1 ESSFSSVATNA
12 TSLRTGGNVF
22 NASYTPGA
30 WTGEVRAWTL
40 DDEGM
45 LAEGGPAW
53 TASIPTSGRD
63 VFTFD
68 GSGTTFPSAT
78 QLAALERTGGPVNY
92 PVTGTENANYI
103 KGDQSKE
110 GEGLGQ
116 LRVRSTLL
124 GDIVNSSPTHV
135 ADTGTLYVGANDGML
150 HAFDAET
157 GEEQFAYIPGIID
170 FNQLAKLSRG
180 DYLHKFFVDGP

>member
-1 ESSFSSVATNA
+1 GLSGTLPITNPPPAKNAEIWPDPMDREDMERIDDLWHASVNGHGTFVSASNPSEFASGLKDALSHIDSRKSSFSNVASNA

-30 WTGEVRAWTL
+30 WTGEVKAWTL
-40 DDEGM
+40 DDEGKPDA
-45 LAEGGPAW
+45 LAW

-78 QLAALERTGGPVNY
+78 QLLALARTGGALNY

-110 GEGLGQ
+110 GE
-116 LRVRSTLL
+116 
-124 GDIVNSSPTHV
+124 
-135 ADTGTLYVGANDGML
+135 
-150 HAFDAET
+150 
-157 GEEQFAYIPGIID
+157 
-170 FNQLAKLSRG
+170 
-180 DYLHKFFVDGP
+180 